1 VKGRLKNVYHTPIK
15 CCQKSF
21 SKPQQRIQ
29 STRICCL
36 MHQPDSIKDGFNS
49 KAGKGIYMTIGKIPF
64 HEHEKTIP
72 KKETKLGPGA
82 FNIGRAE
89 NDIAAWLDNL
99 LQASEKHPRI
109 F

>member
-1 VKGRLKNVYHTPIK
+1 
-15 CCQKSF
+15 
-21 SKPQQRIQ
+21 
-29 STRICCL
+29 
-36 MHQPDSIKDGFNS
+36 
-49 KAGKGIYMTIGKIPF
+49 MTIGKIPF
-64 HEHEKTIP
+64 HEHEKPIP